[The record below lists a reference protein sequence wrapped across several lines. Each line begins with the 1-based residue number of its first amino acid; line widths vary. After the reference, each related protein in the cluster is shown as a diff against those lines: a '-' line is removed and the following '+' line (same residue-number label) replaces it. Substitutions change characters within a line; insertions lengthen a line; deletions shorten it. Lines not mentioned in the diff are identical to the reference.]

1 MSARHGELTHEIHK
15 IVSVQYNQNRY
26 ENVGR
31 ICEPHPSYSIMF
43 EFKYQSKHQNCNFNI
58 VQNNQIVAFKTCSF
72 RVIKTML
79 FILILFICCKLEL
92 ACLMGYDTEQSDSN
106 LSKIPKKISH
116 EQIINNDTESRPS
129 LEIALRY
136 FELGIRKHVSSSGS
150 DFSVI
155 IHLLTYLSIAL
166 FDSIAP
172 YERYAIGII
181 R

>member
-1 MSARHGELTHEIHK
+1 MS
-15 IVSVQYNQNRY
+15 
-26 ENVGR
+26 
-31 ICEPHPSYSIMF
+31 

-58 VQNNQIVAFKTCSF
+58 VQNNQIVALKTWTFC
-72 RVIKTML
+72 VINTML

-92 ACLMGYDTEQSDSN
+92 ACLMNYETEQLDSN
-106 LSKIPKKISH
+106 LPKIPKKITQ
-116 EQIINNDTESRPS
+116 EQIIGSDRESRPS
-129 LEIALRY
+129 LEIALEY
-136 FELGIRKHVSSSGS
+136 FELGIRRHVSSTGA

>member
-1 MSARHGELTHEIHK
+1 MSGICTNILLQNQQGSCIDIN
-15 IVSVQYNQNRY
+15 IVS
-26 ENVGR
+26 
-31 ICEPHPSYSIMF
+31 
-43 EFKYQSKHQNCNFNI
+43 
-58 VQNNQIVAFKTCSF
+58 NNQIVAFKTCTF

-92 ACLMGYDTEQSDSN
+92 ACLMSYETEQLDSN
-106 LSKIPKKISH
+106 LSQIPQKITR
-116 EQIINNDTESRPS
+116 EQIISNETDSRPS

-136 FELGIRKHVSSSGS
+136 FELGIRNHVSSTGS
-150 DFSVI
+150 DFSII

>member
-1 MSARHGELTHEIHK
+1 MS
-15 IVSVQYNQNRY
+15 
-26 ENVGR
+26 
-31 ICEPHPSYSIMF
+31 

-58 VQNNQIVAFKTCSF
+58 VQNNQIVAFKTCTS

-92 ACLMGYDTEQSDSN
+92 ACLMSYETEQLDSD
-106 LSKIPKKISH
+106 LSKIPKKITH
-116 EQIINNDTESRPS
+116 DQIIETESRPS
-129 LEIALRY
+129 LEIAVRY
-136 FELGIRKHVSSSGS
+136 FELAVRKHVSSNGS

>member
-1 MSARHGELTHEIHK
+1 
-15 IVSVQYNQNRY
+15 
-26 ENVGR
+26 
-31 ICEPHPSYSIMF
+31 
-43 EFKYQSKHQNCNFNI
+43 
-58 VQNNQIVAFKTCSF
+58 
-72 RVIKTML
+72 ML

-92 ACLMGYDTEQSDSN
+92 ACLMSYETEQLDSN
-106 LSKIPKKISH
+106 LSQIPQKITR
-116 EQIINNDTESRPS
+116 EQIISNETDSRPS

-136 FELGIRKHVSSSGS
+136 FELGIRNHVSSTGS
-150 DFSVI
+150 DFSII

>member
-1 MSARHGELTHEIHK
+1 MSARQGELTYEIHK
-15 IVSVQYNQNRY
+15 IVSVQYNQSRY

-72 RVIKTML
+72 CIIKTML

>member
-1 MSARHGELTHEIHK
+1 MS
-15 IVSVQYNQNRY
+15 Y
-26 ENVGR
+26 E
-31 ICEPHPSYSIMF
+31 
-43 EFKYQSKHQNCNFNI
+43 
-58 VQNNQIVAFKTCSF
+58 
-72 RVIKTML
+72 
-79 FILILFICCKLEL
+79 
-92 ACLMGYDTEQSDSN
+92 TEQSDSN
-106 LSKIPKKISH
+106 LSKIPKEITH
-116 EQIINNDTESRPS
+116 EQIISNDTESRPS
-129 LEIALRY
+129 LEIALSY

>member
-1 MSARHGELTHEIHK
+1 
-15 IVSVQYNQNRY
+15 
-26 ENVGR
+26 
-31 ICEPHPSYSIMF
+31 
-43 EFKYQSKHQNCNFNI
+43 
-58 VQNNQIVAFKTCSF
+58 
-72 RVIKTML
+72 
-79 FILILFICCKLEL
+79 
-92 ACLMGYDTEQSDSN
+92 MGYETEQSDIN
-106 LSKIPKKISH
+106 LSKIPKKITH
-116 EQIINNDTESRPS
+116 EHIISTDTESRPS

-136 FELGIRKHVSSSGS
+136 FELAIRKHVSSTGS